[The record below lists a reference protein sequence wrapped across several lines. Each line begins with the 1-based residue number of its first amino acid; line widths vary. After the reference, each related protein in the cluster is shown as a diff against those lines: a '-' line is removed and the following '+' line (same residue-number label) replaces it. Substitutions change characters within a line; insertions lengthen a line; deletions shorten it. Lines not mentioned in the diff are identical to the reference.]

1 MPLVLTILCPPLL
14 QEGAVGM
21 VRLPLRGWRC
31 SQSRACTT
39 VTFSS
44 ESHKVCSYFF
54 WLHCAMVKCFAFME
68 EGRHRHRKDF
78 SVRETSTKTHLLL
91 VNLSSFAW
99 WTEPRAP
106 DALRHV
112 GLWLN
117 GCPWLI
123 LISKDGMLLSK
134 LPFSSRK
141 GIWQS
146 SDWIFCL
153 AGWTHGEQ
161 EETISTESYWIVIV
175 VTESPR
181 LKQEQHTHTQRWV
194 YRGKKEQQW
203 KIGTCVQGKSCHWR
217 SRKGAQTA
225 LFLAC
230 SGCKRGEN
238 RK

>member
-117 GCPWLI
+117 GVHGLYWSQRMVCCFPNFLFP
-123 LISKDGMLLSK
+123 LGRESGN
-134 LPFSSRK
+134 PVTEFSV
-141 GIWQS
+141 WQ
-146 SDWIFCL
+146 
-153 AGWTHGEQ
+153 AER
-161 EETISTESYWIVIV
+161 TESKRKQFLLKVI
-175 VTESPR
+175 E
-181 LKQEQHTHTQRWV
+181 
-194 YRGKKEQQW
+194 
-203 KIGTCVQGKSCHWR
+203 
-217 SRKGAQTA
+217 
-225 LFLAC
+225 
-230 SGCKRGEN
+230 
-238 RK
+238 